1 MDIAVLL
8 VGVGLILITIVPLR
22 LAYRAGEY
30 SGARK
35 AAEALARGMGSRCD
49 GIDGET
55 PATLA
60 SAIDASKVAANLNH
74 YLEHLGYIGYEMGL
88 ACWQNGIDFQEQ
100 LTARK
105 DNGVQTGLLPPVLSE
120 LRWAAQM
127 GFHALIEPSHNVG
140 FQTEEEAERSHRAI
154 EAIERSMPRDSN
166 DNNQHIDG
174 FIRQS
179 LILNRWPAHGRQI
192 RNA

>member
-35 AAEALARGMGSRCD
+35 VAEALARGMGSRCD

-100 LTARK
+100 LTAHAESNVRT
-105 DNGVQTGLLPPVLSE
+105 DLPLPTLRD

-127 GFHALIEPSHNVG
+127 GFHALMEPSRKVG
-140 FQTEEEAERSHRAI
+140 FQTEAEAEKSHRAI
-154 EAIERSMPRDSN
+154 EAIA
-166 DNNQHIDG
+166 IDAA
-174 FIRQS
+174 R
-179 LILNRWPAHGRQI
+179 L
-192 RNA
+192 